1 MIELLLLDWDACVSP
16 YKIYGADGLCL
27 GKPVQDKEFTS
38 IKRFRAAG
46 VPVHVLTGD
55 PWNEALLKARRI
67 PYHITRGIEKSSLL
81 LELCETYN
89 TFPTNVAYLGDDI
102 FDMKIMKAVN
112 YSFCPYD
119 ASPDCYIGDLKK
131 TTRLES
137 KAGEHVIMDLYWT
150 CLSKGLIP
158 ELDFEEEYAK
168 VLALDKNEKF

>member
-55 PWNEALLKARRI
+55 PWNEGLMKARRI

-81 LELCETYN
+81 LELCKTYN

-102 FDMKIMKAVN
+102 FDMKIMKAVG
-112 YSFCPYD
+112 YAFCPHD
-119 ASPDCYIGDLKK
+119 AFSDCYIEDMSGTKRLSSKSGD
-131 TTRLES
+131 
-137 KAGEHVIMDLYWT
+137 HVVMELFDF
-150 CLSKGLIP
+150 CLDYDLIP
-158 ELDFEEEYAK
+158 KLDFEEEYANILK
-168 VLALDKNEKF
+168 LDEREKF